1 MEIILLFYCKRME
14 VKFSLRKVIPYI
26 IYILKEI
33 GYELITS
40 VFDEIFKN
48 FTQCNLRDGLE
59 NNLSSENNSY
69 LTLLFFFTSC
79 KSVYVLFMLWRNGKS
94 VLLQY

>member
-1 MEIILLFYCKRME
+1 ME

-59 NNLSSENNSY
+59 NKS
-69 LTLLFFFTSC
+69 FFR
-79 KSVYVLFMLWRNGKS
+79 K
-94 VLLQY
+94 